1 MGLIPPEIFERVVR
15 TRSDLA
21 TVLTVTPAAWFLEGG
36 LDVIDWSSPSPVALM
51 TGAGVLG
58 LKNIIELAWMG
69 LKYVRRDS
77 WLRRWSQRRVRRRID
92 KEEKLRQLGEEFPIR
107 RMTVDEYHKWIIE
120 QEKLSGRIFPPD
132 R

>member
-1 MGLIPPEIFERVVR
+1 
-15 TRSDLA
+15 
-21 TVLTVTPAAWFLEGG
+21 
-36 LDVIDWSSPSPVALM
+36 M
-51 TGAGVLG
+51 TGAGALG